1 MITKR
6 CNTVPRYFKIIFCNM
21 EYSILLM
28 TVTMCMYVS
37 NIKENHLFTLNSIN
51 VIFLNIT

>member
-28 TVTMCMYVS
+28 TVYVYVC
-37 NIKENHLFTLNSIN
+37 IKYKRKSFIYIELN
-51 VIFLNIT
+51 